1 LTHNEWR
8 TRNVGERIVP
18 AQFSKE
24 GERTG
29 SDVLSGG
36 WRWAYALR
44 MALVPN
50 LNPRIIEAL
59 YAEALVLSEEARAVF
74 DRLRQGHDRR
84 ALVGA
89 NDDPDADLAHVQMSC
104 EALRTTTRIMHCLA
118 WLLNHRAYFAGEL
131 SELQLRRHGRLIA
144 NFPMSDPLLALA
156 LPADAQRCVQDSER
170 LYARIQRLENAWR
183 GVAERPG
190 NAIERLRHRLSVA
203 IPAAL

>member
-1 LTHNEWR
+1 M
-8 TRNVGERIVP
+8 G
-18 AQFSKE
+18 
-24 GERTG
+24 
-29 SDVLSGG
+29 
-36 WRWAYALR
+36 WAYAHL
-44 MALVPN
+44 MALTPN

-59 YAEALVLSEEARAVF
+59 YAEALVLSEEVRAVF
-74 DRLRQGHDRR
+74 DRLRQGHDKR

-89 NDDPDADLAHVQMSC
+89 NDDPEADLAHVQLSC

-144 NFPMSDPLLALA
+144 NFPLSDPLQVLA
-156 LPADAQRCVQDSER
+156 LPADAQRCVHDSER

-183 GVAERPG
+183 GVTQPAG
-190 NAIERLRHRLSVA
+190 SAIERLRSRLAMA